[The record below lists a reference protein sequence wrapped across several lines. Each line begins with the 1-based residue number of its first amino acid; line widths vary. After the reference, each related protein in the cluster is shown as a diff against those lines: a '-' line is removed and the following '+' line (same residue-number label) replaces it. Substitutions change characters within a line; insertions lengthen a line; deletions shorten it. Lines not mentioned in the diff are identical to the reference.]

1 MKKIV
6 YGVYHD
12 VNREARSHE
21 MLECLCR
28 VGKVDFVSYASVKD
42 IDGINEHIIDKN
54 SPFALFNFLNQMK
67 KTILQVKPDI
77 VMLHDN
83 DCSALIPFVKK
94 HIPEAKLLYDSSELY
109 IPMPGWKAPFIS
121 PDGILVTLKL
131 RITRFKRVCE
141 KKYLKDVD
149 TVFAANIERAKIMK
163 DYFGLEKL
171 PEVFDNIHRIE
182 DEFDIDKC
190 EEKFAGKFDDNGFNV
205 LFAGG
210 ISEERKTFEY
220 IESFKT
226 LGSGFNLIIAGTASP
241 KALSQY
247 KSMTVN
253 CDNIHYIGLVT
264 RAELRYC
271 MQKSQASVVIFDCET
286 YNTKYCAS
294 GKCYESLFEGVPI
307 LASENPPLKRL
318 CTESKIGVSDNNY
331 ADAIRKVKENYV
343 EYVESVEKYIKQ
355 LNYDERLNK
364 LTKII
369 EQG

>member
-28 VGKVDFVSYASVKD
+28 IGKVDFVSYASPKD
-42 IDGINEHIIDKN
+42 IDGINEHIINKN
-54 SPFALFNFLNQMK
+54 SFFALFDFIKEMK
-67 KTILQVKPDI
+67 KTILEVKPDI

-94 HIPEAKLLYDSSELY
+94 HLPNTKLCYDSSELY
-109 IPMPGWKAPFIS
+109 IPMPGWKPPLIS
-121 PDGILVTLKL
+121 PDGIIVTLKL

-149 TVFAANIERAKIMK
+149 LVFAANIERAKIMK
-163 DYFGLEKL
+163 EYFGLDRL
-171 PEVFDNIHRIE
+171 PEVFDNIHKIE
-182 DEFDIDKC
+182 DEFDREKC
-190 EEKFAGKFDDNGFNV
+190 DEKFAKHFDENEFNV

-210 ISEERKTFEY
+210 ISEERKTFDY

-226 LGSGFNLIIAGTASP
+226 LGKGYNLIIAGTASP
-241 KALSQY
+241 KALAQY
-247 KSMTVN
+247 KSMTEG
-253 CDNIHYIGLVT
+253 CKNIHYIGLVT

-318 CTESKIGVSDNNY
+318 CDECGIGVSNDNY
-331 ADAIRKVKENYV
+331 AEAIRKLESNFAD
-343 EYVESVEKYIKQ
+343 YVESVKNYVEQ
-355 LNYDERLNK
+355 LNYDERLNT